1 MNEGD
6 VIIIDK
12 CPACGGRHALS
23 GQDQIDYI
31 CMGSPN
37 KSKKLWQNMEGS
49 ALTATDGTNS
59 RFDTKTDER
68 RDTTIIGFTPD
79 KEKGRM
85 YRDSDKN
92 Y

>member
-1 MNEGD
+1 MVNEMD
-6 VIIIDK
+6 VIIIDP

-23 GQDQIDYI
+23 GQDQGDYI
-31 CMGSPN
+31 CSGAPN
-37 KSKKLWQNMEGS
+37 KEKKLWTNMEGS
-49 ALTATDGTNS
+49 ALTIDGTDS

-68 RDTTIIGFTPD
+68 RDTTIIDFTPD

-85 YRDSDKN
+85 YHDSDYN